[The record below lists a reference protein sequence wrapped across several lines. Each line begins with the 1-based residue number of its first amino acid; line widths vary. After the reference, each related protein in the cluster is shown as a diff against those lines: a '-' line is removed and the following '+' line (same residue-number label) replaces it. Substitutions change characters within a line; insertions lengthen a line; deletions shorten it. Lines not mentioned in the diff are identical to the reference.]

1 MVPGVTGWPA
11 WANEL
16 VGPLTRQVRSLC
28 TRTSTKVHLNKSR
41 GAEFEAIALPN
52 LKALR
57 RRARYLLKDPGAA
70 DDVVQETCLT
80 AWQEFDR
87 FTLGTN
93 GRAWLFA
100 ILSNIVKH
108 EYRRRGRWQIDPHSF
123 EILKNYAAPTAAHT
137 ETLTLSDRH
146 LLSAIDGMPS
156 HLRQVLLLSVGS
168 DLRYHEIAEAL
179 QIPIGTVM
187 SRLSRARSH
196 LKLVWRPRIN

>member
-1 MVPGVTGWPA
+1 M
-11 WANEL
+11 L
-16 VGPLTRQVRSLC
+16 FRS
-28 TRTSTKVHLNKSR
+28 
-41 GAEFEAIALPN
+41 
-52 LKALR
+52 
-57 RRARYLLKDPGAA
+57 
-70 DDVVQETCLT
+70 
-80 AWQEFDR
+80 

-108 EYRRRGRWQIDPHSF
+108 EYRRRGRWQIDPQSF
-123 EILKNYAAPTAAHT
+123 EILKNYAASTGART
-137 ETLTLSDRH
+137 ETLSDRH

-196 LKLVWRPRIN
+196 LRSQFTASCGTLGTVDPRTHIPAQRPIAGYRAETR